1 MKGALI
7 IIIEKQVNV
16 RELVV
21 LYKRQVRQVFKKY
34 NSTKCKER
42 KLTLEE
48 FDLVFDSIVEVL
60 QLHEQS
66 I

>member
-1 MKGALI
+1 MKEVLKI
-7 IIIEKQVNV
+7 IVEKQVNV

-21 LYKRQVRQVFKKY
+21 LYKRQVRQAFKKY

-48 FDLVFDSIVEVL
+48 FDLVFDSIVEVMY
-60 QLHEQS
+60 EQS